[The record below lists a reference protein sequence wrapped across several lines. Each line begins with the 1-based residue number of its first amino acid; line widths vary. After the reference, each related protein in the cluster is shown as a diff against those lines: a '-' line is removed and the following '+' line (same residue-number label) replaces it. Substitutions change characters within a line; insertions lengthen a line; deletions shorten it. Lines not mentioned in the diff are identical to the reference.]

1 MLKKTIAY
9 TNLDGVAVEEDF
21 YFHLSK
27 LEITKMEMEKGEGGL
42 SGHLR
47 GILETK
53 DAKQIISA
61 FEDIIGMAYGV
72 RSEDGKRFIKND
84 QLTAEF
90 RQTEA
95 YSQLFYNL
103 VTNAEDGA
111 EFIRGIL
118 PSDVN
123 DKIDTKQVALLT
135 AEGELPKAKSVD
147 EMSVEELMALS
158 QEEFIRLVGTNARKM
173 TKDQLVA
180 AMHHKISG

>member
-9 TNLDGVAVEEDF
+9 TDLDGTAVMEEF
-21 YFHLSK
+21 HFHLSK
-27 LEITKMEMEKGEGGL
+27 LEITKLEMEYGEGGL

-47 GILETK
+47 AILETK
-53 DAKQIISA
+53 DAKQIIAA
-61 FEDIIGMAYGV
+61 FEDIITMSYGV
-72 RSEDGKRFIKND
+72 RSDDGKRFIKTPE
-84 QLTAEF
+84 LTAEF
-90 RQTEA
+90 KQTEA

-118 PSDVN
+118 PTDISEN
-123 DKIDTKQVALLT
+123 IDTKQVALLT
-135 AEGELPKAKSVD
+135 AEGELPKQKSVD
-147 EMSVEELMALS
+147 DMTVDELMAMP